1 MKDRSA
7 EKSGLISSV
16 IVSLL
21 AGFIYYQ
28 FGNDIQVTLDRSFK
42 AVLSYSDSEVFGP
55 FNSQSLFSQIKNSD
69 KKHQKNLKSG
79 FYFKKQSK
87 IDDIDVS
94 DYSYLENKSQAKIQI
109 AVPDR
114 NIDFTSELNNLIK
127 KNQQPVVPELNRNK
141 NTEKELS
148 ENGGNYFYGI
158 PIDKNEIFNY
168 DESSVE
174 YVPELE
180 FNFSTDEGI
189 SKDIDQSKISV
200 RINIINEDDRNKLKL
215 KCKTESKKI
224 IKKELNNTEINFRIY
239 INDKEE
245 EDIAPEIF
253 IENENTEED
262 QL

>member
-28 FGNDIQVTLDRSFK
+28 FGNDIQITLDRSVK

-55 FNSQSLFSQIKNSD
+55 FNSQSLSTQIKNSD

-79 FYFKKQSK
+79 FYFKKQSNADN
-87 IDDIDVS
+87 IEVS
-94 DYSYLENKSQAKIQI
+94 DYSYMQKKSQAKIQI

-148 ENGGNYFYGI
+148 ENGGNYLYEL
-158 PIDKNEIFNY
+158 PIDKNEIIYFVENSEESVSGFQYNIFN
-168 DESSVE
+168 DEE
-174 YVPELE
+174 
-180 FNFSTDEGI
+180 I
-189 SKDIDQSKISV
+189 SKDIDQSNISV
-200 RINIINEDDRNKLKL
+200 RIEIHKLDEENKLKV
-215 KCKTESKKI
+215 KCDKEHNKI
-224 IKKELNNTEINFRIY
+224 IKKELNNAEINLRIY
-239 INDKEE
+239 INDNKEE
-245 EDIAPEIF
+245 DTAPEIY
-253 IENENTEED
+253 IENENSAED
-262 QL
+262 QM